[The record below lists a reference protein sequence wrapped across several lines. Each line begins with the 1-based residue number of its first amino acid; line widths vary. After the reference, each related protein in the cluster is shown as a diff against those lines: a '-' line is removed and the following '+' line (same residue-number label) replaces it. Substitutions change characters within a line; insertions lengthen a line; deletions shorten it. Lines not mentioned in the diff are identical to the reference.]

1 MTCSLYAGIPGPLC
15 FCIHGL
21 FPRTL
26 FKHKDML
33 DEQSVTLVFDQ
44 LCLALA
50 DMDFALDCAQVTVTK
65 LFFFSFREF
74 NSSSV
79 SEWWNT
85 NVGLPSKLL

>member
-1 MTCSLYAGIPGPLC
+1 MQESLDLC
-15 FCIHGL
+15 VSASMVCFL
-21 FPRTL
+21 
-26 FKHKDML
+26 KHYLNIKDML

-50 DMDFALDCAQVTVTK
+50 DMAFALDCAQVTVTK

>member
-1 MTCSLYAGIPGPLC
+1 MQESPDLC
-15 FCIHGL
+15 VSASIVCFLGHYLNI
-21 FPRTL
+21 
-26 FKHKDML
+26 KDMI

-50 DMDFALDCAQVTVTK
+50 DMAFALDCAQVTVTK
-65 LFFFSFREF
+65 LFVFGFRKF
-74 NSSSV
+74 NSSCM